1 MLLEY
6 DGSLEGFFSLVHTV
20 FHERLSGLT
29 VKSRRGYG
37 KEVESGLFDSPLSED
52 RFIESDRNTAL
63 EVYGGIRR
71 RYGYPVLDG
80 IVRAFLSEE
89 PGTEELLIE
98 FLRRSPRRGPDIFY
112 DLADPVV
119 AEVDRKARR
128 TGRELHRYTGLIRFR
143 ELADRVYYAP
153 FGPDTNI
160 LPLLAPHFRDRFGET
175 DWVIHDTRRG
185 TALFCREGKT
195 ELVRLLD
202 APDIRNN
209 HDLLSE
215 AEKQFSRIWRSYY
228 NTIGVKERTNPALR
242 RQFMPLKTWG
252 YLPEMEGM

>member
-6 DGSLEGFFSLVHTV
+6 DGSLEGFFTLVHTV
-20 FHERLSGLT
+20 FHEKLFGFS
-29 VKSRRGYG
+29 VKSLRWYG
-37 KEVESGLFDSPLSED
+37 EEAQNELFNADSPEGRL
-52 RFIESDRNTAL
+52 IESDRNAAL
-63 EVYGGIRR
+63 EVYKGIKK

-89 PGTEELLIE
+89 PGAEELLIE
-98 FLRRSPRRGPDIFY
+98 FIRRAPRRGPEIFL

-119 AEVDRKARR
+119 AEADRKARR

-143 ELADRVYYAP
+143 ELSDQVYYAP

-160 LPLLAPHFRDRFGET
+160 LPLLAPHFRDRFG
-175 DWVIHDTRRG
+175 DRNWVIHDTRRG
-185 TALFCREGKT
+185 TALFFRDGKT
-195 ELVRLLD
+195 ELVRLLC
-202 APDIRNN
+202 APDMKN
-209 HDLLSE
+209 HPELLSE

-228 NTIGVKERTNPALR
+228 NTIGVKERINPGLR

-252 YLPEMEGM
+252 YLTEMETG

>member
-6 DGSLEGFFSLVHTV
+6 DGSLEGFFTLIHTV
-20 FHERLSGLT
+20 FHEKLTALS
-29 VKSRRGYG
+29 VRSRRWYG
-37 KEVESGLFDSPLSED
+37 EEDQKGLFDNSFPES
-52 RFIESDRNTAL
+52 RFIESDRAAAL

-80 IVRAFLSEE
+80 IIRAFLSEE

-98 FLRRSPRRGPDIFY
+98 FFRRAPRRGPEILS

-160 LPLLAPHFRDRFGET
+160 LPLLAPHFRDRFGNQN
-175 DWVIHDTRRG
+175 WVIHDTRRG
-185 TALFCREGKT
+185 TALFCGEGKT

-209 HDLLSE
+209 PDLLSE
-215 AEKQFSRIWRSYY
+215 AEQQFSRIWRSYY
-228 NTIGVKERTNPALR
+228 NAIGVKERTNPALR